1 MINAYKDLYGK
12 FQAIKRLLNN
22 KIEHSNDLLESI
34 KSTICQV
41 EIPELPS
48 KGTWRNISNLLEVL
62 NNQKLRI
69 QEYVKDFD
77 CSDEGL
83 KANPILLDIKVVE
96 HLLKRYLQD
105 IDSFFRY
112 SMNDFFYISIDDS
125 EYPICKDIFLDY
137 KDQSRSYKEILK
149 EIASN
154 MKNPEYIVQ
163 HDIPTD
169 VAETLLT
176 GAIDKLDYLGEN
188 TSEFL
193 DFDL

>member
-169 VAETLLT
+169 VE
-176 GAIDKLDYLGEN
+176 KH
-188 TSEFL
+188 F
-193 DFDL
+193 